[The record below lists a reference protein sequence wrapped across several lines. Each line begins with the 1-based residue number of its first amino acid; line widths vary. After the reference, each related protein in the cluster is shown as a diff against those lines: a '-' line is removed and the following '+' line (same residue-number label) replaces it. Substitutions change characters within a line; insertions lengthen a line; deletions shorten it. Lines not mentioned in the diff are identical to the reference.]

1 MTSTKSRAPVHGQL
15 GRDRG
20 SSPLVKE
27 KLELMTMDINV
38 VGAVTGSVF
47 AAAAIVPFIVSALRT
62 SLKKRRRA
70 DSQSAEVTR
79 RWLVR
84 GVE

>member
-1 MTSTKSRAPVHGQL
+1 MTT
-15 GRDRG
+15 
-20 SSPLVKE
+20 
-27 KLELMTMDINV
+27 DINLL
-38 VGAVTGSVF
+38 GAITGSIF

-70 DSQSAEVTR
+70 DSQSAEVTQ

>member
-1 MTSTKSRAPVHGQL
+1 MTSTHPGPRSTARLAGIKVL
-15 GRDRG
+15 
-20 SSPLVKE
+20 PLVKE
-27 KLELMTMDINV
+27 QLELMTMDINV
-38 VGAVTGSVF
+38 VGVITGSIF

-70 DSQSAEVTR
+70 DSQSAHVTQ